1 MNRSWLVWVTSIAAF
16 FFTAILVVSTGPAQE
31 PSLSNSAIQ
40 RTGSVTSGR
49 RSFSPNGFN
58 QGTADVT
65 AKVPASGL
73 DQSAGDRASN
83 TALSVNS
90 IGYQPREVVQ
100 LADPSNYGDRVTR
113 DANGKP
119 VDNDYIVVLHET
131 VGSADSALN
140 TFQVNHTNDAD
151 QVSYHTLI
159 GLDGTIIYVV
169 PPENRAFGAGNSAF
183 NSYNGEEAVFT
194 NPDFPSSVNNFAYH
208 VSLETPFDGRSGN
221 AATHSGYTE
230 DQYQSLA
237 WLLARTNIS
246 DDRITTHRL
255 VDRSQSRSD
264 PRSFEA
270 ERMFRLLRQYPSR
283 QAAQ

>member
-1 MNRSWLVWVTSIAAF
+1 MNRSWLVWIASITAF
-16 FFTAILVVSTGPAQE
+16 FSTVMLVITTGPAQE
-31 PSLSNSAIQ
+31 SGQSNRANQ
-40 RTGSVTSGR
+40 RSGANVDRR
-49 RSFSPNGFN
+49 RSLLPSSLN
-58 QGTADVT
+58 QGTADFT
-65 AKVPASGL
+65 AIAPDSEPDSSL
-73 DQSAGDRASN
+73 NAG
-83 TALSVNS
+83 LSVNS
-90 IGYQPREVVQ
+90 IGYQPPEVVQ

-113 DANGKP
+113 DASGNP

-131 VGSADSALN
+131 VGSVDSALN
-140 TFQVNHTNDAD
+140 TFQVNHPNDND

-159 GLDGTIIYVV
+159 ALDGTIVYVV

-183 NSYNGEEAVFT
+183 KSYNGDEAVFT

-208 VSLETPFDGRSGN
+208 ISLETPPDGRAGN
-221 AATHSGYTE
+221 APAHSGYTE
-230 DQYQSLA
+230 NQYQSLA
-237 WLLARTNIS
+237 WLLARTNIP